1 LVFARARAYFRVVPD
16 TPELRSLRY
25 FVAVAEELHFGR
37 AAARL
42 HIAQPSLSVQIRK
55 LEHSLGARLLDRT
68 SRHVELTDVG
78 KVLLEEAHRLLT
90 GADRLVAATREA
102 SRGVRGTLVVGF
114 QANAAAELTPKILTA
129 FQTRHPRVQVEMRS
143 HDFADPYVGLAN
155 GSVDVAFVRPP
166 LLVHDWLSIETLF
179 VESRLLVTSTE
190 SPLASRPR
198 VSMEEVVDEA
208 FVGRRAPEYWRDFW
222 LATDSRGPHPVRLGA
237 DVGSV
242 DECFEA
248 ILSGRGVAFTQ
259 ASTQRFYDRP
269 GLTFIPVDGLPPSP
283 LAIAW
288 RNDMD
293 APPVTDFVETA
304 RMLAGLD
311 LVPGALTPQ
320 PPVPAEPPALSIVG
334 Q

>member
-1 LVFARARAYFRVVPD
+1 MPD

-42 HIAQPSLSVQIRK
+42 HISQPSLSVQVRK
-55 LEHSLGARLLDRT
+55 LEHSLGARLFDRT
-68 SRHVELTDVG
+68 SRHVELTVVG
-78 KVLLEEAHRLLT
+78 RVLLDEAHRLLV

-102 SRGVRGTLVVGF
+102 SRGVHGTLVVGF
-114 QANAAAELTPKILTA
+114 QGNAAAELTPKILTA

-143 HDFADPYVGLAN
+143 HDFADPYVGLAA

-179 VESRLLVTSTE
+179 IEPRLLVTSTDSE
-190 SPLASRPR
+190 LAGRPR
-198 VSMEEVVDEA
+198 VSVEEVASEA

-222 LATDSRGPHPVRLGA
+222 LATDSRGSYPVKLGA

-248 ILSGRGVAFTQ
+248 ILAGRGVAFTQ

-269 GLTFIPVDGLPPSP
+269 GLAFIPVDGLPPSS

-293 APPVTDFVETA
+293 APPVNDFVETA
-304 RMLAGLD
+304 RMLAALD
-311 LVPGALTPQ
+311 LVPGALTPTA
-320 PPVPAEPPALSIVG
+320 PSIIDAPSLSIV

>member
-1 LVFARARAYFRVVPD
+1 MPD
-16 TPELRSLRY
+16 LPELRALRY

-42 HIAQPSLSVQIRK
+42 HLSQPSLSVQIRK
-55 LEHSLGARLLDRT
+55 LEHLLGARLLERT
-68 SRHVELTDVG
+68 SRHVELTAVG
-78 KVLLEEAHRLLT
+78 MVLLEESRRLLV
-90 GADRLVAATREA
+90 GADRLVEAAREA
-102 SRGVRGTLVVGF
+102 SLGVRGTLVVGF
-114 QANAAAELTPKILTA
+114 QGNAAAELTPKILTA
-129 FQTRHPRVQVEMRS
+129 FQSRHPLVQVEMRS

-166 LLVHDWLSIETLF
+166 LLLQDWLNIETLF
-179 VESRLLVTSTE
+179 VEPRLLVTSSD
-190 SPLASRPR
+190 SPLASRNR
-198 VSMEEVVDEA
+198 VSVEEVSDEA

-222 LATDSRGPHPVRLGA
+222 LATGSRGPHPVKLGA

-269 GLTFIPVDGLPPSP
+269 GLTFIPVEGLPPSP

-293 APPVTDFVETA
+293 APPVNDFVETA
-304 RMLAGLD
+304 RMLSTLD
-311 LVPGALTPQ
+311 LVPGVIPTPGKGA
-320 PPVPAEPPALSIVG
+320 PITAPARALSVVG
-334 Q
+334 L